1 MLNTLNN
8 MTEIFEAW
16 ADKRDELRRDYETI
30 QDVHLNIESIKI
42 SEIYTFLAE
51 FE

>member
-30 QDVHLNIESIKI
+30 QDVHLNIENIKI

-51 FE
+51 FD